1 VKPAHSNHL
10 PKMVEKF
17 EQECGHKWEIKKCI
31 KINPTHQHNDDDGIN
46 LQKRGMKAKPRRMD
60 EYIN

>member
-1 VKPAHSNHL
+1 
-10 PKMVEKF
+10 MVEKF